1 MHMPYSSENAP
12 RHIPSVLLA
21 GSEEGLGLSLDDVV
35 VVFACSENFVPYL
48 SVAVQS
54 LVENTSPER
63 NYDIIVLTRDISP
76 SSMLTLSRQVNRE
89 NIGIGFLDVE
99 AAIGN
104 RNLPHYG
111 HFRLETYFRLLA
123 PSLLPSVEKAVYLDS
138 DLVVLDDVA
147 KLWDTD
153 VTGKLIGAT
162 RDADTVGQIDGYDQ
176 GVGPYLANDLGL
188 TDPHTYFQAGVLVM
202 NLAEFRRRTTP
213 EMLLELATRRVWRW
227 LDQDVLN
234 KVVDGDYVRINMKW
248 NFLYDW
254 CNLRRK
260 SIIAQAPEDF
270 RAEYDAARENPCIVH
285 YAGPD
290 DRPWLYPDCD
300 LGHLFWDFAKRSPYL
315 GTLRERLEDSHVK
328 PTNVAHRAKAAL
340 ALRVGMPLFDKLF
353 PPKSVRRKY
362 TIGAY
367 MRMGGSLG

>member
-1 MHMPYSSENAP
+1 MPYSSAHMTERVPN
-12 RHIPSVLLA
+12 VLLA

-35 VVFACSENFVPYL
+35 VVFAASESFVPYL
-48 SVAVQS
+48 SVALQS
-54 LVENTSPER
+54 LIEHVSAER
-63 NYDIIVLTRDISP
+63 RYDIVVLTRDISP
-76 SSMLTLSRQVNRE
+76 SSMITLSRQVNRG
-89 NIGIGFLDVE
+89 NIGIGFLDAE

-104 RNLPHYG
+104 RKLPHYG

-123 PSLLPSVEKAVYLDS
+123 PSLLPSVRKAVYLDS
-138 DLVVLDDVA
+138 DLVVLDDIA
-147 KLWDTD
+147 KLWDID
-153 VTGKLIGAT
+153 VEGHLLGAA

-188 TDPHTYFQAGVLVM
+188 ADPHRYFQAGVLLM
-202 NLAEFRRRTTP
+202 NLEEFRRRTTP
-213 EMLLELATRRVWRW
+213 EQLLELATRRVWRW

-234 KVVDGDYVRINMKW
+234 KIADGDYIRIDMSW

-254 CNLRRK
+254 VSIRRK
-260 SIIAQAPEDF
+260 FIIAQAPKDF
-270 RAEYDAARENPCIVH
+270 RDEYDAARESRRIIH

-300 LGHLFWDFAKRSPYL
+300 LGYVFWEYARRSPYL
-315 GTLRERLEDSHVK
+315 GTLRERLEESHVK
-328 PTNVAHRAKAAL
+328 PASVAKRAQAAL
-340 ALRVGMPLFDKLF
+340 ALRVGMPLFDIVF
-353 PPKSVRRKY
+353 PPKSIRRRY